1 MHVGSYHAV
10 RLNKQVRGGMEK
22 VVWVTSFKVRIL
34 RSSPLAMDNS
44 EYAAAEAAT
53 FASSEED
60 AHFQLLQQLENAKLE
75 LIERYHL
82 SPFDGA
88 KWFADSEYRDDVLQ
102 LVEEVKFSG
111 EFRFGIFR
119 DPEGMDA

>member
-1 MHVGSYHAV
+1 
-10 RLNKQVRGGMEK
+10 
-22 VVWVTSFKVRIL
+22 
-34 RSSPLAMDNS
+34 MDDS
-44 EYAAAEAAT
+44 EYAAEAAT

-82 SPFDGA
+82 FPFDGA
-88 KWFADSEYRDDVLQ
+88 KWFGDSEYRDDVLQ

-111 EFRFGIFR
+111 EFKFGIFR